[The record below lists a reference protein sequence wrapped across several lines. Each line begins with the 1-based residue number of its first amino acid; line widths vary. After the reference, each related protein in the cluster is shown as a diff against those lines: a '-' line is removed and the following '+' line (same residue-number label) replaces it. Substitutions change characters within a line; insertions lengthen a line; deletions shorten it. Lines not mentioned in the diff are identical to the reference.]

1 MTNVCG
7 LDQLE
12 FINRFVSQLPSDPE
26 PDNLCRQVSGALY
39 SHVRPTPVAAPRL
52 VALAEDVA
60 TLIGL
65 DTHGCDE
72 SRLANVLSGNEL
84 LTGMQPYA
92 SGYGGHQFGHW
103 AGQLGDGR
111 AINLGEVTGR
121 EGRGLT
127 LQLKGAGPTPYSRR
141 ADGRAVLRSSV
152 REFLCSEAMFHLG
165 VPTTR
170 ALSLVTTGETV
181 VRDMFY
187 DGHPQR
193 EPGAIVCR
201 VSPSFIRFGHFELL
215 ASRGE
220 NDLLETL
227 LGFVIRT
234 DWPDLGEVLDRA
246 APTQRKQIYLQW
258 FERVCELT
266 QQMVL
271 HWQRVGFVHGVMN
284 TDNMSVL
291 GLTIDYGPYGWID
304 DYDPDWTPNTTD
316 FEHRRYRFGQQA
328 VIARW
333 NLYQLANAI
342 YPIIQDAEAL
352 QSILAVLPAAWDRMA
367 EEMMLAKLGLP
378 TDFAPGNVLL
388 SGLEELLLCQPTD
401 MTLFFRLLGK
411 FDPTDPVNSLS
422 GLMTDAFYDG
432 ALRVENAQHYQ
443 HWENQYRKLLTASAV
458 PQQDRIRQ
466 MERVNPWF
474 VPRNYIVQQ
483 VIEDLEN
490 GHRDELDRVMQ
501 LMRTPYATPTGQ
513 TGEIS
518 RYGGRRPESAKN
530 KPGCSTLSCSS

>member
-1 MTNVCG
+1 MRHECG
-7 LDQLE
+7 LDQIE
-12 FINRFVSQLPSDPE
+12 FINRFTRELPGDPE
-26 PDNLCRQVSGALY
+26 SQNFCRQVTGALY
-39 SHVRPTPVAAPRL
+39 SHVSPTPVAAPRIL
-52 VALAEDVA
+52 ALAEDVA
-60 TLIGL
+60 ALIGL
-65 DTHGCDE
+65 DARGCDE
-72 SRLANVLSGNEL
+72 ARLAAVLSGNEL
-84 LTGMQPYA
+84 LSGMQPYA
-92 SGYGGHQFGHW
+92 SAYGGHQFGHW

-111 AINLGEVTGR
+111 AINLGEVAGR
-121 EGRGLT
+121 DGSGLT

-170 ALSLVTTGETV
+170 ALSLVTSGENV

-187 DGHPQR
+187 DGHPQA

-201 VSPSFIRFGHFELL
+201 VSPSFVRFGHFELL
-215 ASRGE
+215 ASRNE
-220 NDLLETL
+220 TDLLETL
-227 LGFVIRT
+227 MGYVIRT
-234 DWPDLGEVLDRA
+234 DWPDLGDALDS
-246 APTQRKQIYLQW
+246 TSEQSSRKQIYLQW
-258 FERVCELT
+258 FEKVCGLT

-271 HWQRVGFVHGVMN
+271 DWMRVGFVHGVMN

-342 YPIIQDAEAL
+342 YPIVQDAEAL
-352 QSILAVLPAAWDRMA
+352 QSILGALPEAWQSMS
-367 EEMMLAKLGLP
+367 EHMMLTKLGLP
-378 TDFAPGNVLL
+378 KEISSGSLLL
-388 SGLEELLLCQPTD
+388 SELDGLLRCQPTD

-411 FDPTDPVNSLS
+411 FNPLDPVHNLS
-422 GLMTDAFYDG
+422 ELLRDAYYDG
-432 ALRVENAQHYQ
+432 GLRTENIARYQ
-443 HWENQYRKLLTASAV
+443 RWENLYRELLLASGV
-458 PQQDRIRQ
+458 PQPDRVRQ
-466 MERVNPWF
+466 MDLVNPWF

-490 GHRDELDRVMQ
+490 GNRDQLETVMR
-501 LMRTPYATPTGQ
+501 LMRTPYSDPT
-513 TGEIS
+513 EEMA
-518 RYGGRRPESAKN
+518 RYGARRPESARN